1 MAMQATKMSADHSP
15 PEGEGLD
22 LIEAEDLNQYITFYI
37 GKECF
42 AFPMHTVLEIIWV
55 PETVSVPLTPASL
68 MGLAN
73 LRGTVLP
80 VLDLRLNLGL
90 PASELTE
97 TSRVIIIDSGHPIGL
112 VVDRVDRVLSV
123 EPDKIED
130 VDSVQST
137 VRVELLSGVVKDVG
151 GHSLIQLLDV
161 RSLIQKEFSSL
172 LEEADSEVQKRE
184 SQGFIERKESE
195 EEENDSARQ
204 LVSFFLDNQE
214 YAFEISELKEIVR
227 VPEEINHVP
236 QTDPHVLGLINF
248 RHQMLPLVSLRRMFG
263 LTNAEVDESNRIL
276 VVTLDNGAV
285 RRPQTVGI
293 VVDRVQEVLYVAE
306 EDWEQMPGLLANSGE
321 LDEIKAVCRLNGG
334 KRLISVLSA
343 KNLFQHPAMQ
353 AAVETGQEF
362 EDGEEEMRTADLNQ
376 QNTEDE
382 EIQLVVFQLADQ
394 EYGVMI
400 DAIQEIILI
409 PEEMNV
415 VPKTPDFIEGMI
427 NLRGTVL
434 PVIDMRKRFGLKAI
448 ERKDSQRII
457 VFNID
462 GLRSGFIVDA
472 VSEVLRIPSQVIED
486 SPKLSADQAR
496 IMGKVANLKDQNRM
510 ILILDVSKL
519 LDEQEV
525 SELADV
531 NEENKEPEALAG
543 S

>member
-172 LEEADSEVQKRE
+172 LEEAESEDQKRE

-248 RHQMLPLVSLRRMFG
+248 RHQMLPLVSLRRMFE

-362 EDGEEEMRTADLNQ
+362 EDGEEEMRTVDLNQ
-376 QNTEDE
+376 KNTEDE

-462 GLRSGFIVDA
+462 GLHSGFIVDA